1 MSNDKKEYW
10 MKKKMFGIISKVIA
24 NDELLSKSL
33 NLIRNNEFSHGGTEG
48 NIKLWTDII
57 LPLKY

>member
-1 MSNDKKEYW
+1 

-24 NDELLSKSL
+24 KNQELINSL
-33 NLIRNNEFSHGGTEG
+33 NLIENNLFPLRGTQE

-57 LPLKY
+57 LPAKF